1 MKCFKCLN
9 VVCRTEY
16 PEGSVQS
23 VCPKCSWR
31 SSKVKIPIKIP
42 SVKSISLVNTPK
54 SNIFDEIYINNRSR
68 VDSMSQ
74 KCDCFYG
81 NCGQRIY
88 CYDCISQNKCPA
100 YLCAD
105 TDICLMPKYHALI
118 AEMKEDV
125 E

>member
-1 MKCFKCLN
+1 MKCFKCPN

-31 SSKVKIPIKIP
+31 SSKVKIPTKIP

-54 SNIFDEIYINNRSR
+54 SNIFDAIYINNGSR

-74 KCDCFYG
+74 KGDCICIREHNPECDACFY
-81 NCGQRIY
+81 Y
-88 CYDCISQNKCPA
+88 SEEEEWLD
-100 YLCAD
+100 
-105 TDICLMPKYHALI
+105 
-118 AEMKEDV
+118 
-125 E
+125 

>member
-1 MKCFKCLN
+1 MKCFKCPD

-23 VCPKCSWR
+23 VCPRCFWR

-42 SVKSISLVNTPK
+42 SVKSIPLEITPK
-54 SNIFDEIYINNRSR
+54 SNIFDAIYINNGSS

-74 KCDCFYG
+74 NLCERCGLKRAEYRMLIGSCRLCDEC
-81 NCGQRIY
+81 
-88 CYDCISQNKCPA
+88 S
-100 YLCAD
+100 
-105 TDICLMPKYHALI
+105 LI
-118 AEMKEDV
+118 FVVV

>member
-1 MKCFKCLN
+1 MKCFKCPN

-31 SSKVKIPIKIP
+31 SSKVKIPTKIP

-54 SNIFDEIYINNRSR
+54 SNIFDAIYINNGSR

-74 KCDCFYG
+74 ILMVEDCFYCEG
-81 NCGQRIY
+81 KDETCFY
-88 CYDCISQNKCPA
+88 CEFERTGI
-100 YLCAD
+100 
-105 TDICLMPKYHALI
+105 
-118 AEMKEDV
+118 
-125 E
+125 